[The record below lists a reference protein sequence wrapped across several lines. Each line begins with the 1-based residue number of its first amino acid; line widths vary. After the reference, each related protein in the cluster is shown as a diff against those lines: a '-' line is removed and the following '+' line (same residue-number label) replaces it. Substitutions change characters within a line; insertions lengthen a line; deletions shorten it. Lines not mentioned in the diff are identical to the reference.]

1 MLTVS
6 QTVDETPKM
15 SDQRENQVAPY
26 IPQAGAACPYPVT
39 VSAATPVAVPYGV
52 QTTAPVPLQYATP
65 NTPSYVVPVPA
76 PVSTPVAPPV
86 VVQTAIPVALPGA
99 ISVPEPVPN
108 CPIGLEYLLHVDQL
122 LVKQGIEMAEV
133 MTGWETAN
141 KYSIL
146 NTMGQ
151 KVFHAFETY
160 EHGCSMYCCGNL
172 REFTIVIQGMKN
184 KVFI

>member
-1 MLTVS
+1 
-6 QTVDETPKM
+6 M
-15 SDQRENQVAPY
+15 SEQRENQVAPY
-26 IPQAGAACPYPVT
+26 IPQAGASCPYPVT
-39 VSAATPVAVPYGV
+39 VSATTPVAPPYDV
-52 QTTAPVPLQYATP
+52 QTTAPVPLQAATP
-65 NTPSYVVPVPA
+65 GTASYVVSVPA
-76 PVSTPVAPPV
+76 PVVVPVASPGL
-86 VVQTAIPVALPGA
+86 PVALPGA
-99 ISVPEPVPN
+99 VSVPAPVPN

-133 MTGWETAN
+133 ITGWETAN

-172 REFTIVIQGMKN
+172 REFTIVIQGLE
-184 KVFI
+184 

>member
-26 IPQAGAACPYPVT
+26 IPQTGAACPYPVT

-76 PVSTPVAPPV
+76 PGAV
-86 VVQTAIPVALPGA
+86 PVALPGA
-99 ISVPEPVPN
+99 VSVPEPVPN

-122 LVKQGIEMAEV
+122 LQ
-133 MTGWETAN
+133 
-141 KYSIL
+141 
-146 NTMGQ
+146 
-151 KVFHAFETY
+151 VFHQLLLASI
-160 EHGCSMYCCGNL
+160 G
-172 REFTIVIQGMKN
+172 
-184 KVFI
+184 

>member
-1 MLTVS
+1 MS
-6 QTVDETPKM
+6 QTVGETSKM
-15 SDQRENQVAPY
+15 SEQRENQVAPY
-26 IPQAGAACPYPVT
+26 IPQAGASCPYPVT
-39 VSAATPVAVPYGV
+39 VSATTPVAPPYDV
-52 QTTAPVPLQYATP
+52 QTTAPVPLQAATP
-65 NTPSYVVPVPA
+65 GTASYVVPVPA
-76 PVSTPVAPPV
+76 PVVVPVASPGL
-86 VVQTAIPVALPGA
+86 PVALPGA
-99 ISVPEPVPN
+99 VSVPAPVPN

-133 MTGWETAN
+133 ITGWETAN

-172 REFTIVIQGMKN
+172 REFTIVIQGLE
-184 KVFI
+184 